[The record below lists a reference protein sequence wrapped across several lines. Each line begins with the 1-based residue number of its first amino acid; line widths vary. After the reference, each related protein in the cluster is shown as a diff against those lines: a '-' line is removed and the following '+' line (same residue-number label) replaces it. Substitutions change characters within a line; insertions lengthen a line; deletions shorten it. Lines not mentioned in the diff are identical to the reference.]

1 MKYFFAIFLP
11 PVAVLLCGKPGS
23 FLLNLIL
30 TLCGWV
36 PGVVH
41 AIIVVGSY
49 NADKRTDRIVDALN
63 RPDSGIPSLPQAA
76 KQGRPMKF
84 VLFAGGLAFVV
95 FCALAVTVAGL
106 RNRMPTQ
113 TAKPA
118 TVVEEANSE
127 SAPSPVPGKN
137 KKKGKGG
144 KNNAGKEE
152 TAPDKT
158 GESGSTKPPS
168 GTTSLPALSWTS
180 KDGRVIEAKFIKL
193 DGESVVIEKDSKLFT
208 VPFSN
213 LEAWSVAQAKQLGGV
228 LAADAKKKSPAADE
242 QPKAKLD
249 AYLGLVNADPLASKI
264 VESVEVAQSDQRW
277 TATITLRN
285 VWHLRNKQIRLQ
297 DAQTLWKA
305 WAVVA
310 SKDDP
315 DKARIKLVDL
325 NGNEVGGSRVL
336 AGSLIWVQD

>member
-1 MKYFFAIFLP
+1 MP
-11 PVAVLLCGKPGS
+11 
-23 FLLNLIL
+23 
-30 TLCGWV
+30 
-36 PGVVH
+36 
-41 AIIVVGSY
+41 
-49 NADKRTDRIVDALN
+49 
-63 RPDSGIPSLPQAA
+63 RPI
-76 KQGRPMKF
+76 KF
-84 VLFAGGLAFVV
+84 ILFAGGLAFVV
-95 FCALAVTVAGL
+95 LCAISVTVAGL
-106 RNRMPTQ
+106 RSRTPTQ
-113 TAKPA
+113 ADKPA
-118 TVVEEANSE
+118 EVVEETKSE

-144 KNNAGKEE
+144 TNTAGKEE
-152 TAPDKT
+152 AAPDKS
-158 GESGSTKPPS
+158 GESGNAKPPS

-193 DGESVVIEKDSKLFT
+193 DGESVVIEKEGKLFT

-213 LEAWSVAQAKQLGGV
+213 LEAWSVMQAKQLGGV
-228 LAADAKKKSPAADE
+228 LAADAKKKSPTSDE

-249 AYLGLVNADPLASKI
+249 AYLAMVNADSLASKI

-310 SKDDP
+310 SKDNP

>member
-1 MKYFFAIFLP
+1 
-11 PVAVLLCGKPGS
+11 
-23 FLLNLIL
+23 
-30 TLCGWV
+30 
-36 PGVVH
+36 
-41 AIIVVGSY
+41 
-49 NADKRTDRIVDALN
+49 
-63 RPDSGIPSLPQAA
+63 
-76 KQGRPMKF
+76 MKF
-84 VLFAGGLAFVV
+84 ILLAGGLAFVV

-106 RNRMPTQ
+106 RNRTPTQ
-113 TAKPA
+113 ADKPA
-118 TVVEEANSE
+118 AVVEEAKSE
-127 SAPSPVPGKN
+127 SAASPVPGKN

-144 KNNAGKEE
+144 KNTAGNEE
-152 TAPDKT
+152 AAPDKT
-158 GESGSTKPPS
+158 GESGNAKPTS

-193 DGESVVIEKDSKLFT
+193 DGESVVIEKEGKLFT

-213 LEAWSVAQAKQLGGV
+213 LEAWSVMQAKQLGGV
-228 LAADAKKKSPAADE
+228 LVADATKKKSSASDE

-249 AYLGLVNADPLASKI
+249 AYIALVNADPLASKI
-264 VESVEVAQSDQRW
+264 VESVEVAQSGQRW

-315 DKARIKLVDL
+315 DNARIKLVDL
-325 NGNEVGGSRVL
+325 NGNEVGGSRLL